1 MTCRR
6 SRKKDNKFS
15 LKDDPNSEGQ
25 SYLNRVRDNV
35 TDDAAV
41 DIAAV

>member
-1 MTCRR
+1 MTCRT
-6 SRKKDNKFS
+6 SRKKDNKFR

-25 SYLNRVRDNV
+25 SYLNLVRDNV